1 VAADVAAYF
10 PKLRDK
16 VNDVCASTF
25 PALEPYPEIRSP
37 STTITYPGSKLSDDR
52 SFRIL
57 QLQPGIVDNAV
68 FFTLIPAI
76 LSDDGPR
83 TTYEAISYA

>member
-10 PKLRDK
+10 PKLCDK
-16 VNDVCASTF
+16 VNDVCASTV
-25 PALEPYPEIRSP
+25 PVLEPYSEIRS
-37 STTITYPGSKLSDDR
+37 STMTMTYPGSKLPDDQ

-57 QLQPGIVDNAV
+57 QLQPGIADNAV
-68 FFTLIPAI
+68 FFTLLPAI

>member
-1 VAADVAAYF
+1 M
-10 PKLRDK
+10 
-16 VNDVCASTF
+16 TM
-25 PALEPYPEIRSP
+25 
-37 STTITYPGSKLSDDR
+37 TYPGSKLPDQ

-57 QLQPGIVDNAV
+57 QLQPGTADNAV
-68 FFTLIPAI
+68 FFTLLPAI